1 MRSIVYVCSCVS
13 FAAAAVACGGGYST
27 PIGDLLPKQLDASP
41 GCFVEPAATATT
53 GDSAATL
60 QFVRAARS
68 MQEFRLSF
76 LTQQATLL
84 SRPIAQEPDAEEWK
98 IDDNPDF
105 LVEGVVLA
113 RGERWAV
120 VKMVLTSPRL
130 NGPMSGT
137 LELYGDRT
145 IYELGRDVLEL
156 TPDYL
161 RDGDFIRGCDPRTKV
176 SFEVGPGISNGEF
189 AASVHSC
196 WRGGGEDDGANVGTD
211 GTFTIPGRT
220 PGQGEVGQ
228 SEFEAS
234 AHLQCLQLVQRV
246 TLSPAFR

>member
-1 MRSIVYVCSCVS
+1 MRSIAYVCTCVS
-13 FAAAAVACGGGYST
+13 FAAAAVACGAGYST

-41 GCFVEPAATATT
+41 GCFVEPTVTATT
-53 GDSAATL
+53 GDSAPML

-76 LTQQATLL
+76 LTQRAKLL
-84 SRPIAQEPDAEEWK
+84 LMPIAEDPDAEEWRF
-98 IDDNPDF
+98 DDNPDALF
-105 LVEGVVLA
+105 EGVVLA
-113 RGERWAV
+113 RGEGWAV
-120 VKMVLTSPRL
+120 VKMVITSPRL
-130 NGPMSGT
+130 NGPLSGT
-137 LELYGDRT
+137 LELYGDHAVF
-145 IYELGRDVLEL
+145 ELGRDVLEL

-189 AASVHSC
+189 AANVPSC
-196 WRGGGEDDGANVGTD
+196 WRGGGANVGTD
-211 GTFTIPGRT
+211 GTTIPGRT

-228 SEFEAS
+228 GEFETS
-234 AHLQCLQLVQRV
+234 AQLQCLQLIHRV